1 MGGHMSTSTA
11 GFIGLGVMG
20 APMCRHLARK
30 ASQAGLERVYAYDQ
44 DPAAR
49 ERLDD
54 APAHFVDSVVEL
66 CERSD
71 IVLFCLPGGPQ
82 VSALTEGERG
92 LVALSR
98 MGQTFVD
105 LGTTP
110 VPLTR
115 ALQAGFAAR
124 GARFLD
130 APITRTRQAAEDGTL
145 SILVGGDAE
154 GLAVIEPLLR
164 CFGTEVTLC
173 GPIGAGQVVKQMN
186 NMVLFQT
193 VAALAEA
200 LATARAAGVDGQLLF
215 DAMSKGSADSF
226 ALRNH
231 GRKAMLPDDFP
242 LRAFSVRYALKD
254 LDYAIELA
262 GSLGLP
268 LPGAAQV
275 RERFEQAI
283 AAGDGD
289 AYFPVIV
296 RGLKPDA

>member
-1 MGGHMSTSTA
+1 MTISSA

-20 APMCRHLARK
+20 APMCRHLANK
-30 ASQAGLERVYAYDQ
+30 AAGAGLREVFAYDQ
-44 DPAAR
+44 QAAAR
-49 ERLDD
+49 ERLGD
-54 APAHFVDSVVEL
+54 APAHYLDSLPEL
-66 CERSD
+66 CRRSD
-71 IVLFCLPGGPQ
+71 AVLICLPGGPQ
-82 VSALTEGERG
+82 VSALVEGEHG
-92 LVALSR
+92 LLAHCR
-98 MGQTFVD
+98 AGQTVID

-115 ALQAGFAAR
+115 RLHEQFAQR
-124 GARFLD
+124 GVRFLD

-145 SILVGGDAE
+145 SILVGGDE
-154 GLAVIEPLLR
+154 QGLALIEPMLR

-200 LATARAAGVDGQLLF
+200 LATARAAGVDGALLF

-231 GRKAMLPDDFP
+231 GRKAMLPDEFP
-242 LRAFSVRYALKD
+242 LRAFSVHYAMKD

-262 GSLGLP
+262 ASLGLA
-268 LPGAAQV
+268 LPGAKQV
-275 RERFEQAI
+275 HERFEQAI

-296 RGLKPDA
+296 RNLGRDRR